1 MNARVPA
8 AAIWITV
15 VVLAGG
21 GMVAASNGLRHVAE
35 LAEQRDAAAA
45 EAARVA
51 SALATLRADVAS
63 LREALAFE
71 RRERRS
77 AQKMLGMTRTLL
89 QDSLDQLEQ
98 VNGKQTLVARE
109 NAVLRACLAG
119 TLQALPLLGD
129 GNGLQA
135 MHVMMTVDAPCRAA
149 QQALFMPAASSA
161 RR

>member
-1 MNARVPA
+1 MHGRVSA

-35 LAEQRDAAAA
+35 LAEQRDAAKAEAVRVAA
-45 EAARVA
+45 EMAA
-51 SALATLRADVAS
+51 LRADVAS
-63 LREALAFE
+63 LRAALAFE
-71 RRERRS
+71 RREHRS
-77 AQKMLGMTRTLL
+77 VQKMLGMTRTLL

-98 VNGKQTLVARE
+98 LNGQQALVARE
-109 NAVLRACLAG
+109 SAILRACLAG

-149 QQALFMPAASSA
+149 QQALFTPAASSA